1 MTGAAPETPFEKPHL
16 IPLDAVLAVLF
27 SVSLVLLTLSFEPLL
42 NNHLAWEVLCFL
54 VPALVIL
61 TVRQSFGTVFLPLTS
76 PPSKAYAALSVLL
89 SATVLGLGT
98 SGIIDNYFDVSPL
111 AEEIEKEINA
121 HPFYEQVFLFAL
133 LPAVCEEALFRG
145 VILNSLKS
153 MGKWISIILTATLF
167 TIFHGSVELFV
178 PIFAVSLA
186 LTVIGYEKG
195 GLTLAM
201 LCHFLHNFLNLLLM
215 KFVPGDIGLPAA
227 FGMTAAGLAATV
239 LAFNVF
245 NRISSRVEKEV

>member
-1 MTGAAPETPFEKPHL
+1 MTENAPGPTFEKPHL
-16 IPLDAVLAVLF
+16 IPLDAILAVLF
-27 SVSLVLLTLSFEPLL
+27 SMSLVLLTLSFEPLM

-54 VPALVIL
+54 VPAIVIL
-61 TVRQSFGTVFLPLTS
+61 AVRQSFGVVLLPLTTTPAKTFS
-76 PPSKAYAALSVLL
+76 AISVLV
-89 SATVLGLGT
+89 SATVLGLGA
-98 SGIIDNYFDVSPL
+98 SGIIDDFFDVSRL
-111 AEEIEKEINA
+111 ADEIEKEITA
-121 HPFYEQVFLFAL
+121 HPFYEQVFLFAVV
-133 LPAVCEEALFRG
+133 PAVCEEALFRG

-153 MGKWISIILTATLF
+153 MGKLISIILTATLF

-195 GLTLAM
+195 GLTLAI

-215 KFVPGDIGLPAA
+215 KFVPGDIGLWAA
-227 FGMTAAGLAATV
+227 LVMTGSGLAATV
-239 LAFNVF
+239 LAFRVF